1 MSGSGRIL
9 VVWMLD
15 LMPLLLLVGDFYE
28 SLLVLFRH
36 LSPGFASELAELVL
50 LAFSCA
56 VVGGPLLCDPPRT
69 EDYEGV
75 AGPWDI
81 PRFASTTVAFLVPR
95 CRGGRYGEG
104 SRFLFE

>member
-15 LMPLLLLVGDFYE
+15 LMPLLLLVGNFYE
-28 SLLVLFRH
+28 SLLILFRH

-50 LAFSCA
+50 LAFSCV
-56 VVGGPLLCDPPRT
+56 VVGGPLLRDPPRT

-75 AGPWDI
+75 ARSWDI
-81 PRFASTTVAFLVPR
+81 PRFASTTVAFLVPS
-95 CRGGRYGEG
+95 CRGRRYGEG
-104 SRFLFE
+104 FGSVFE